1 MCGGVR
7 PGYEALGSASALLNR
22 RIVALRL
29 SDDAAARP
37 GRPNLGGPGRPN
49 AAALSFDAP
58 ALRSFTRACSS
69 LTVGDVVYIVTEA
82 GSEVEWRVGCAEL
95 AAADLDEY
103 LARGEVD

>member
-29 SDDAAARP
+29 SDDAAAR
-37 GRPNLGGPGRPN
+37 PGRPN